1 MNKLSKDRDWY
12 INLAFCLFSFLG
24 LFIVPVII
32 SGAFK
37 HVIKNTY
44 LTSILGSVVLIMIL
58 TMFYYK
64 DLKQEFK
71 IFKNNFSKCFR
82 TGLRYYIV
90 GILGMVVTSLIVTN
104 ITGGTSAN
112 ENSVRELLVAYPV
125 FMFINISIIA
135 PLSEELIF
143 RKSIS
148 PLIKNKW
155 FRAITSGILFGMAH
169 LLTGDA
175 IKLVD
180 LLFIFPYG
188 SLGFVFSLMDYD
200 TNTTFT
206 SITYHALHNTMT
218 GILLLLISSMGVAI

>member
-1 MNKLSKDRDWY
+1 MNKLSKDRAWY
-12 INLAFCLFSFLG
+12 INLLLCLCSFIG
-24 LFIVPVII
+24 LYIVPII
-32 SGAFK
+32 FGSIFK
-37 HVIKNTY
+37 QIFKNTY
-44 LTSILGSVVLIMIL
+44 LATILGSVILIIIL
-58 TMFYYK
+58 VIFYYK

-112 ENSVRELLVAYPV
+112 ESSVRELLVAYPI
-125 FMFINISIIA
+125 FMFINISILA
-135 PLSEELIF
+135 PLDEELIF

-155 FRAITSGILFGMAH
+155 IRATISGVLFGMAH

-206 SITYHALHNTMT
+206 SITFHALHNTMT
-218 GILLLLISSMGVAI
+218 GILLLLISHMGVAI

>member
-1 MNKLSKDRDWY
+1 MNKLSKDRAWY
-12 INLAFCLFSFLG
+12 INLLLCLCSFIG
-24 LFIVPVII
+24 LYIVPII
-32 SGAFK
+32 FGSIFK
-37 HVIKNTY
+37 QIFKNAY
-44 LTSILGSVVLIMIL
+44 LATILGSVILIIIL
-58 TMFYYK
+58 VIFYYK

-112 ENSVRELLVAYPV
+112 ESSVRELLVAYPI
-125 FMFINISIIA
+125 FMFINISILA
-135 PLSEELIF
+135 PLDEELIF

-155 FRAITSGILFGMAH
+155 IRATISGVLFGMAH

-206 SITYHALHNTMT
+206 SITFHALHNTMT
-218 GILLLLISSMGVAI
+218 GILLLLISHMGVAI

>member
-1 MNKLSKDRDWY
+1 MNKLSKDRAWY
-12 INLAFCLFSFLG
+12 INLLLCLCSFIG
-24 LFIVPVII
+24 LYIVPII
-32 SGAFK
+32 FGSIFK
-37 HVIKNTY
+37 QIFKNAY
-44 LTSILGSVVLIMIL
+44 LATILGSIILIIIL
-58 TMFYYK
+58 VIFYYK

-71 IFKNNFSKCFR
+71 TFKNNFSKCFR

-112 ENSVRELLVAYPV
+112 ESSVRELLVAYPV

-135 PLSEELIF
+135 PLDEELIF

-155 FRAITSGILFGMAH
+155 FRAITSGVLFGMAH
-169 LLTGDA
+169 LLTGDT

-206 SITYHALHNTMT
+206 SIIFHALHNTMT
-218 GILLLLISSMGVAI
+218 GILLLLISHMGVAI

>member
-1 MNKLSKDRDWY
+1 M
-12 INLAFCLFSFLG
+12 CLCSFIG
-24 LFIVPVII
+24 LYIVPII
-32 SGAFK
+32 FGSIFK
-37 HVIKNTY
+37 QIFKNAY
-44 LTSILGSVVLIMIL
+44 LATILGSVILIIIL
-58 TMFYYK
+58 VIFYYK

-218 GILLLLISSMGVAI
+218 GILLLIISHMGVTI